1 MYKKSLMPAATVP
14 GLVRVAIYIR
24 VSTDAQA
31 KKGDSTGEQ
40 MDTLQAYINDNEQMI
55 LQDVYIDDGVS
66 GQKLNRNDFTRLMEN
81 VRAGLIDLIIFT
93 KLDRWFRSLRHYL
106 NTQATLEKY
115 GVNWLA
121 VSQPY
126 YDTTTPQGRA
136 FVAQSMTFAELEAQN
151 DSVRIR
157 DVFDWKYKNG
167 QVLSGRVPLG
177 YSIENKHMVPNAD
190 AGKAQAVF
198 EYYDRVGSLNSTIR
212 FLESEC
218 GIIMTQANLKR
229 SILTNS
235 KYIGVFRD
243 NENFCPAIIS
253 RDLFDRV
260 QQKLHYNIKSS
271 QCYPYIF
278 SGLVVCSCCGHSM
291 GGFMQTSSVCKKTQR
306 RYRYPSYRCRHAFPN
321 RHCENRKVIY
331 EKKLEKY
338 LLENIEPLISQYIV
352 DYELKSAPVVDNRQK
367 RAAILKKIERL
378 KELYVNDEIT
388 MDEYKTDK
396 ARYMDQIATLPD
408 TAAPEKDLTVLRE
421 FLNTDISTIYET
433 MSAEE
438 KRYLWRS
445 VIKEIQVNASGEYNI
460 IFL

>member
-1 MYKKSLMPAATVP
+1 MYSKSLMPAATVP
-14 GLVRVAIYIR
+14 GLIRVAAYIR

-66 GQKLNRNDFTRLMEN
+66 GQKLNRNDFTRLMDN
-81 VRAGLIDLIIFT
+81 VRAGLIDLIVFT

-106 NTQATLEKY
+106 NTQATLEKC

-167 QVLSGRVPLG
+167 QVLSGSVPLG
-177 YSIENKHMVPNAD
+177 YSIKNKHMIPSGD
-190 AGKAQAVF
+190 AYKAQAVF
-198 EYYDRVGSLNSTIR
+198 DYYDRSSSLNATISY
-212 FLESEC
+212 LETEFNIVMS
-218 GIIMTQANLKR
+218 QANLKK
-229 SILTNS
+229 SILTNT

-260 QQKLHYNIKSS
+260 QRKLQYNVKSS
-271 QCYPYIF
+271 QRYPYIF
-278 SGLVVCSCCGHSM
+278 SGLVVCSCCGHAMS
-291 GGFMQTSSVCKKTQR
+291 GCTQSTSRNKKTGQR
-306 RYRYPSYRCRHAFPN
+306 YKYPAYRCRGAYPN
-321 RHCENRKVIY
+321 RRCENRKIVY
-331 EKKLEKY
+331 ESTLEKY
-338 LLENIEPLISQYIV
+338 ILENIKPLISQYLV
-352 DYELKSAPVVDNRQK
+352 DYEIKAAPVVDNRQK
-367 RAAILKKIERL
+367 RAAILKKIDRL

-396 ARYMDQIATLPD
+396 ARYMDQISTLPD
-408 TAAPEKDLTVLRE
+408 TSAPEKDLTALRE
-421 FLNTDISTIYET
+421 FLNMDITAIYET
-433 MSAEE
+433 MTAEE

-445 VIKEIQVNASGEYNI
+445 VIKEIRVNASREYEI

>member
-1 MYKKSLMPAATVP
+1 MYSKSLMPAATVP
-14 GLVRVAIYIR
+14 GLIRVAAYIR

-66 GQKLNRNDFTRLMEN
+66 GQKLNRNDFTRLMDN
-81 VRAGLIDLIIFT
+81 VRAGLIDLIVFT

-106 NTQATLEKY
+106 NTQATLEKC

-167 QVLSGRVPLG
+167 QVLSGSVPLG
-177 YSIENKHMVPNAD
+177 YSIKNKHMIPNGD
-190 AGKAQAVF
+190 AYKAQAVF
-198 EYYDRVGSLNSTIR
+198 DYYDRSSSLNATISY
-212 FLESEC
+212 LETEFNIVMS
-218 GIIMTQANLKR
+218 QANLKK
-229 SILTNS
+229 SILTNT

-260 QQKLHYNIKSS
+260 QRKLQYNVKSS
-271 QCYPYIF
+271 QRYPYIF
-278 SGLVVCSCCGHSM
+278 SGLVVCSCCGHAMS
-291 GGFMQTSSVCKKTQR
+291 GCTQSTSRNKKTGQR
-306 RYRYPSYRCRHAFPN
+306 YKYPAYRCRGAYPN
-321 RHCENRKVIY
+321 RRCENRKIVY
-331 EKKLEKY
+331 ESTLEKY
-338 LLENIEPLISQYIV
+338 ILENIKPLISQYLV
-352 DYELKSAPVVDNRQK
+352 DYEIKAAPVVDNRQK
-367 RAAILKKIERL
+367 RAAILKKIDRL

-396 ARYMDQIATLPD
+396 ARYMDQISTLPD
-408 TAAPEKDLTVLRE
+408 TSAPEKDLTALRE
-421 FLNTDISTIYET
+421 FLNMDITAIYET
-433 MSAEE
+433 MTAEE

-445 VIKEIQVNASGEYNI
+445 VIKEIRVNASREYEI

>member
-1 MYKKSLMPAATVP
+1 MYNKSLIPAAVVP
-14 GLVRVAIYIR
+14 GLIRVAIYIR

-40 MDTLQAYINDNEQMI
+40 LDTLQSYINSNERMI

-106 NTQATLEKY
+106 NTQAVLEKY

-167 QVLSGRVPLG
+167 QVLSGKTPLG
-177 YSIENKHMVPNAD
+177 YSIKNKRLVPNED
-190 AGKAQAVF
+190 AYKARAVF
-198 EYYDRVGSLNSTIR
+198 EYFDRTSSLNATIS
-212 FLESEC
+212 FLETEFNIVMS
-218 GIIMTQANLKR
+218 QANLKK
-229 SILTNS
+229 SILTNT

-243 NENFCPAIIS
+243 NENYCTPIIP

-260 QQKLHYNIKSS
+260 QLKLQHNVKSS
-271 QCYPYIF
+271 QRRTYIF

-291 GGFMQTSSVCKKTQR
+291 SGFTQSSGANKKTGQR
-306 RYRYPSYRCRHAFPN
+306 YKYPAYRCRGAYPN
-321 RHCENRKVIY
+321 RRCDNRKVVY
-331 EKKLEKY
+331 ESTLEKY
-338 LLENIEPLISQYIV
+338 ILENIKPLISQYLV
-352 DYELKSAPVVDNRQK
+352 DYDIKTAPVIDNRQK
-367 RAAILKKIERL
+367 RAAILKKIDRL

-396 ARYMDQIATLPD
+396 ARYMDQIAALPD
-408 TAAPEKDLTVLRE
+408 TAAPEKDLTALRD
-421 FLNTDISTIYET
+421 FLNMDIAAIYET
-433 MSAEE
+433 MDAEE

-445 VIKEIQVNASGEYNI
+445 VIKEIQVNAAREYEI

>member
-1 MYKKSLMPAATVP
+1 MYKNSLTTSAPST
-14 GLVRVAIYIR
+14 LQRVAIYIR

-66 GQKLNRNDFTRLMEN
+66 GQKLNRNDFTRLMDN

-106 NTQATLEKY
+106 NTQAVLEKC

-167 QVLSGRVPLG
+167 QVLSGSVPLG
-177 YSIENKHMVPNAD
+177 YSIKNKHMVPNGD
-190 AGKAQAVF
+190 AYKAQAVF
-198 EYYDRVGSLNSTIR
+198 EYYDRSGSLNATISY
-212 FLESEC
+212 LETEFNIVMS
-218 GIIMTQANLKR
+218 QANLKK
-229 SILTNS
+229 SILTNA

-260 QQKLHYNIKSS
+260 QHKLQYNVKSS
-271 QCYPYIF
+271 QRYPYIF
-278 SGLVVCSCCGHSM
+278 SGLIVCSCCGHAMS
-291 GGFMQTSSVCKKTQR
+291 GCTQSTSRNKKTGQR
-306 RYRYPSYRCRHAFPN
+306 YKYPAYRCRGAYPN
-321 RHCENRKVIY
+321 RRCDNRKVVY
-331 EKKLEKY
+331 ESTFEKY
-338 LLENIEPLISQYIV
+338 ILENIKPLISQYLV
-352 DYELKSAPVVDNRQK
+352 DYDIKTAPVVDNRQK
-367 RAAILKKIERL
+367 RAAILKKIDRL

-388 MDEYKTDK
+388 MSEYKTDK
-396 ARYMDQIATLPD
+396 ARYMDQIAALPD
-408 TAAPEKDLTVLRE
+408 TAAPEKDLTALRE
-421 FLNTDISTIYET
+421 FLNMDISAIYET
-433 MSAEE
+433 MTAEE

-445 VIKEIQVNASGEYNI
+445 VIKEIRVNAAREYEI

>member
-1 MYKKSLMPAATVP
+1 MYSKSLIPATTVP
-14 GLVRVAIYIR
+14 GLIRVAAYIR

-40 MDTLQAYINDNEQMI
+40 MDTLRAYINDNEQMI

-66 GQKLNRNDFTRLMEN
+66 GQKLNRNDFTRLMDN
-81 VRAGLIDLIIFT
+81 VRAGLIDLIVFT

-106 NTQATLEKY
+106 NTQATLEKC

-167 QVLSGRVPLG
+167 QVLSGSVPLG
-177 YSIENKHMVPNAD
+177 YSIKNKHMVPNGD
-190 AGKAQAVF
+190 AYKAQAVF
-198 EYYDRVGSLNSTIR
+198 EYYDRSGSLNATISY
-212 FLESEC
+212 LETEFNIVMS
-218 GIIMTQANLKR
+218 QANLKK
-229 SILTNS
+229 SILTNA

-260 QQKLHYNIKSS
+260 QHKLQYNVKSS
-271 QCYPYIF
+271 QRYPYIF
-278 SGLVVCSCCGHSM
+278 SGLIVCSCCGHAMS
-291 GGFMQTSSVCKKTQR
+291 GCTQSTSRNKKTGQR
-306 RYRYPSYRCRHAFPN
+306 YKYPAYRCRGAYPN
-321 RHCENRKVIY
+321 RRCDNRKVVY
-331 EKKLEKY
+331 ESTLEKY
-338 LLENIEPLISQYIV
+338 ILENIKPLISQYLV
-352 DYELKSAPVVDNRQK
+352 DYEIKTAPVVDNRQK
-367 RAAILKKIERL
+367 RAAILKKIDRL

-396 ARYMDQIATLPD
+396 ARYMYQITALPD
-408 TAAPEKDLTVLRE
+408 TAAPEKDLTALRE
-421 FLNTDISTIYET
+421 FLNMDITAIYET
-433 MSAEE
+433 MTAEE

-445 VIKEIQVNASGEYNI
+445 VIKEIRVNAAREYEI